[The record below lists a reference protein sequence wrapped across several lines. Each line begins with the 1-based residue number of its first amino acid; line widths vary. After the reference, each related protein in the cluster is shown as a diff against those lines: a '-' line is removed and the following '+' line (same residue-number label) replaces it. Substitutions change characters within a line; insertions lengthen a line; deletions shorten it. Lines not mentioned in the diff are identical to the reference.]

1 MDDFEYD
8 AEDVNVIDVGTETT
22 SSADDDGASTAD
34 DASTDD
40 DDEDDDEV
48 LKAAKKK
55 ALEQKNFEVINKSGK
70 KMKKIKIEK
79 ITTSKYT

>member
-34 DASTDD
+34 DASTD
-40 DDEDDDEV
+40 DDDEV